1 MKNLLNPFLTILLI
15 AFYSCKHEKTE
26 TSKEVRIDEYKIEI
40 IELTLDQANILAT
53 LPIGCV
59 TKEYPNKLGHVLG
72 AEEDLGTPKTLHPA
86 FYGCFDW
93 HSAVHGHWSMVRL
106 LKTFPNLKDAEL
118 IREIL
123 SEHLSKEN
131 IAVEVAY
138 FDNKHNRNYERTY
151 GWGWLLKLAEELH
164 SFDDPLARELEE
176 NLEPLTELIAQK
188 FVDYLP
194 KLQYPVRV
202 GTHTN
207 TAFGLAFAWDYAES
221 LEHQELKDAIRN
233 RALAFYQEDS
243 GCPLAWEP
251 SGADFLSP
259 CFEELDLMR
268 RILGKE
274 DFMTW
279 ADSFMPTLK
288 EVDFSLPEAIVGDRE
303 DGQLVH
309 LDGLNFSRAW
319 VLYGL
324 TKQYPEEF
332 GHVVPLAHKHFAYS
346 FPNLVGD
353 DYEGGHWLGSF
364 AIYALGER

>member
-1 MKNLLNPFLTILLI
+1 MNQLLHLSIGILLLGLS
-15 AFYSCKHEKTE
+15 SCKSEKPESSE
-26 TSKEVRIDEYKIEI
+26 TTVPKQEEIQI
-40 IELTLDQANILAT
+40 IELNLDQANILAT
-53 LPIGCV
+53 LPISCV
-59 TKEYPNKLGHVLG
+59 NQEYPNKLGHVLG
-72 AEEDLGTPKTLHPA
+72 DEEDLGTPKTLHPA

-93 HSAVHGHWSMVRL
+93 HSAVHGHWSLVRL
-106 LKTFPNLKDAEL
+106 LKTFPNLKEAEQ
-118 IREIL
+118 IRTIL
-123 SEHLSKEN
+123 STNMSAEN
-131 IAVEVAY
+131 IAKEVTY
-138 FDNKHNRNYERTY
+138 FENVHTRNYERTY
-151 GWGWLLKLAEELH
+151 GWAWLLKLAEELH
-164 SFDDPLARELEE
+164 GFDDPLARELEK
-176 NLEPLTELIAQK
+176 NLEPLTLLIAQK

-221 LEHQELKDAIRN
+221 LQHEELKDAIFN
-233 RALAFYQEDS
+233 RAMAFYKNDS
-243 GCPLAWEP
+243 GCPLSWEP

-259 CFEELDLMR
+259 CFEELDLIR
-268 RILGKE
+268 RILAKD
-274 DFMTW
+274 DFLVWM
-279 ADSFMPTLK
+279 DSFMPTLK
-288 EVDFSLPEAIVGDRE
+288 DSDFTLPEAVVGDRQ

-332 GHVVPLAHKHFAYS
+332 GHLLPLAHKHFAYS